1 MIVVTIVA
9 MGVLNIIFGH
19 LHLKDFFDLLFLFV
33 YFNFFIFFLF
43 LEDLD

>member
-33 YFNFFIFFLF
+33 YFNFLRIWTSLGLF
-43 LEDLD
+43 